1 MAICMKNR
9 IKQLN
14 SSPTSHFFLF
24 KLFMELSQQEYWS
37 GLPFPPPV
45 GHVLSELST
54 MTCPSWVALHSMAH
68 SFLEF
73 RKPLL
78 HDKAVISK
86 SSSKASALHK
96 LRNSRCTSGV
106 QKRQRNQKSNCQ
118 HPLDH
123 RERREFQENIYFC
136 FIDYTKA
143 FFYVDHNKQK
153 NSSRDGNTRPP
164 YLPPEKPICWSRSNS
179 YNLT

>member
-1 MAICMKNR
+1 
-9 IKQLN
+9 
-14 SSPTSHFFLF
+14 
-24 KLFMELSQQEYWS
+24 
-37 GLPFPPPV
+37 
-45 GHVLSELST
+45 
-54 MTCPSWVALHSMAH
+54 MAH

-96 LRNSRCTSGV
+96 LRNSRCTSRV
-106 QKRQRNQKSNCQ
+106 YKRQRNQRSNCQ

-143 FFYVDHNKQK
+143 FVCVDHNKQK

-179 YNLT
+179 YNLTWTTDWFRIGEGVSQGCILTPCLFTYMLSTWCEMPGWMNHRLESRLPGEISTTSDKQMIPL